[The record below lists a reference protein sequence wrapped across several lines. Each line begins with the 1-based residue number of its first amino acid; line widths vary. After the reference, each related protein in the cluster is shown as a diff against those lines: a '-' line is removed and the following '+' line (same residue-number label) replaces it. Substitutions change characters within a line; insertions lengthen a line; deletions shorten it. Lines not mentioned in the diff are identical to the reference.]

1 MVIFCV
7 RKTTKWIE
15 KFQFE
20 IFFWPRDEEYKENM
34 WRDWR
39 ETRVFV
45 VFSWAERTQS
55 RTTSGSRRPRGC
67 VFFLSVKIKGI
78 SWRFLHQNFKT
89 KNKLNESPQPP
100 SSPWNTLLFFK
111 RIFSLAGL
119 YNNCISKNKKCLNT
133 EFTYVFHFTWFLGEW
148 RLIDDVLVAGVNI
161 RWWPLRGDG
170 VPSLYVLE
178 QLNTQVFWFWIW
190 IIKNFWFK
198 HLYWRNV

>member
-1 MVIFCV
+1 MNWKISIWDFLLTAGWGIQ
-7 RKTTKWIE
+7 RKHVE
-15 KFQFE
+15 RLE
-20 IFFWPRDEEYKENM
+20 RDASICC
-34 WRDWR
+34 
-39 ETRVFV
+39 FLLG
-45 VFSWAERTQS
+45 ERTQS

-78 SWRFLHQNFKT
+78 SWRFIHQNFKT

-100 SSPWNTLLFFK
+100 PSPWNTLFLK

-161 RWWPLRGDG
+161 RWWPLGGDG
-170 VPSLYVLE
+170 VPSLHVLE
-178 QLNTQVFWFWIW
+178 QSNIQVFLFWIW
-190 IIKNFWFK
+190 FNKKNWFK